1 MTSQFSDISD
11 SQESQDMNKV
21 DLPIEIWSKIF
32 GFLDF
37 KTQNR
42 ATLVQ
47 KSWLAMIRNDFKL
60 SGELTL
66 NSIDKMEATEIN
78 SLILKWKKLK
88 VLRTL
93 NNWHPQKSPYF
104 NEYGFHFPTVD
115 LKILEI
121 QFSLCPTLERV
132 VVPVVTNTTI
142 KALGLTFYFDEP
154 GVYDLSK
161 MLPSWARVSKIW
173 FDPQMKELQQLGL
186 ENISELC
193 LEFDRKTELVESFRI
208 SGTGGAPPIFERN
221 SRGFDFLLQRPSA
234 FVCAPNFLDFPPA
247 LSLETIGASIVNLD
261 SLCIWIK
268 YPEDNINYCLPLL
281 KNLPNNL
288 HLKIIVED
296 DPFESDYFCS
306 FIKQFALKVSS
317 LNVDMR
323 YIYERL
329 CHV

>member
-1 MTSQFSDISD
+1 MTSQSLDISD
-11 SQESQDMNKV
+11 SQETQDMNKL

-42 ATLVQ
+42 ATLVH

-60 SGELTL
+60 SGELAL

-78 SLILKWKKLK
+78 SLISKWKKLM
-88 VLRTL
+88 VLRAL
-93 NNWHPQKSPYF
+93 NTWHPQPHTTTT
-104 NEYGFHFPTVD
+104 YGFHFPTVD

-121 QFSLCPTLERV
+121 QFSLCPTLEKV

-142 KALGLTFYFDEP
+142 KALGLTYYFDEQA
-154 GVYDLSK
+154 VYDLSK
-161 MLPSWARVSKIW
+161 TLPSWARVSKIW
-173 FDPQMKELQQLGL
+173 FDPQMKELQKLGL

-193 LEFDRKTELVESFRI
+193 LEFDEKTELVESFRT
-208 SGTGGAPPIFERN
+208 SGTGGAPPIFERT
-221 SRGFDFLLQRPSA
+221 SRSFNFLLQRPSA
-234 FVCAPNFLDFPPA
+234 FVCAPNFSDFPPA
-247 LSLETIGASIVNLD
+247 LSLETIGASMVNLD
-261 SLCIWIK
+261 SLCIWIT
-268 YPEDNINYCLPLL
+268 YPEDDIDYCLPLL

-296 DPFESDYFCS
+296 DPIESDYFCS

-323 YIYERL
+323 YIYKRL